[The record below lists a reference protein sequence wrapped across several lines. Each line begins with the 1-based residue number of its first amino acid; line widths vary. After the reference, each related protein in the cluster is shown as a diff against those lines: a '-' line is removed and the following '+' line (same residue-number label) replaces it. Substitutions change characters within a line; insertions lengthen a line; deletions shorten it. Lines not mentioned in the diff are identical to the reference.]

1 MTFAAPLGLLALLA
15 IPAIVAIHLFRR
27 RFPVRPVAGLFLW
40 QIGRQTP
47 EAGRRIDR
55 LPITAS
61 LILECIAAL
70 ALALILA
77 GARLSSADVSA
88 HLVVLLDGSASMA
101 AINGRGESTRDRVV
115 RRVIEELDRLG
126 SSTRVTLVESG
137 ERPSVLL
144 GPAARASEAGP
155 ALEGWRPE
163 APHHSLALGLRLA
176 RELAGQTGRLIV
188 MSDAD
193 PRRAWL
199 PPSGGSATAAGDFR
213 LKPEATRITGEATRV
228 THDEDGVFWVSLG
241 EPLANVGITAAERTL
256 TPAEGQGTVSLT
268 LGNYSDSPARRRVT
282 VVAGDKEVLTR
293 DLEAPPGVSS
303 LTIPLP
309 AALPVVRVALSDDAM
324 ARDNAVTLAEP
335 RPRIV
340 GVDNRLPDGRGRQAL
355 VKALE
360 AVSGVTPSESSHLVF
375 AEAGQL
381 DRAKPPGVWRVG
393 FGRAPAAWL
402 AKGEPHDFIGPF
414 VLEKRHPL
422 LLGIT
427 LGGVV
432 WSGAVPL
439 AAGAVR
445 PVVTAGDQALV
456 GMPDASAGT
465 GTEPAILFNL
475 DLDRTNLI
483 RSPDWPILISN
494 LVEMRRQSL
503 AGPER
508 WNYRVGEW
516 VRVRLAADS
525 KRPLR
530 LRSGAVERPFPPGRE
545 LEFIAPSPGGLLQ
558 ILEGSETIG
567 GNDTVLFELGVNF
580 LDESE
585 SDLRDRQTAAVGR
598 FTDVAAVR
606 AESGPES
613 DPLFWLLLTIGAT
626 AMVANWCLR
635 SPALNRGG
643 A

>member
-1 MTFAAPLGLLALLA
+1 M
-15 IPAIVAIHLFRR
+15 
-27 RFPVRPVAGLFLW
+27 
-40 QIGRQTP
+40 
-47 EAGRRIDR
+47 
-55 LPITAS
+55 
-61 LILECIAAL
+61 
-70 ALALILA
+70 
-77 GARLSSADVSA
+77 
-88 HLVVLLDGSASMA
+88 VV
-101 AINGRGESTRDRVV
+101 
-115 RRVIEELDRLG
+115 
-126 SSTRVTLVESG
+126 
-137 ERPSVLL
+137 
-144 GPAARASEAGP
+144 
-155 ALEGWRPE
+155 
-163 APHHSLALGLRLA
+163 
-176 RELAGQTGRLIV
+176 
-188 MSDAD
+188 SDAT
-193 PRRAWL
+193 P
-199 PPSGGSATAAGDFR
+199 GSDR
-213 LKPEATRITGEATRV
+213 LKPEAARV
-228 THDEDGVFWVSLG
+228 PYEQEGVFWVSLG
-241 EPLANVGITAAERTL
+241 EPLANVGITAAERSL
-256 TPAEGQGTVSLT
+256 TAAEGGGTVSLT
-268 LGNYSDSPARRRVT
+268 LGNYSDAPARRRVT
-282 VVAGDKEVLTR
+282 VAAGDKEVLTR

-303 LTIPLP
+303 LTLPLP
-309 AALPVVRVALSDDAM
+309 AGLPVVRVALSGDAM
-324 ARDNAVTLAEP
+324 ARDNVVTLAEP

-360 AVSGVTPSESSHLVF
+360 AVSGVTRSESSHLMF

-381 DRAKPPGVWRVG
+381 DRAQPAGAWRVG

-456 GMPDASAGT
+456 GMPDAPAGT
-465 GTEPAILFNL
+465 GSEPAILFNL

-516 VRVRLAADS
+516 VRVRLAADP

-530 LRSGAVERPFPPGRE
+530 LRSGAVERPLPPGRE

-558 ILEGSETIG
+558 ILEGPETIG
-567 GNDTVLFELGVNF
+567 GDDTVLFELGVNF

-585 SDLRDRQTAAVGR
+585 SNLRDRQTAAVGR

-635 SPALNRGG
+635 PSALNRSG